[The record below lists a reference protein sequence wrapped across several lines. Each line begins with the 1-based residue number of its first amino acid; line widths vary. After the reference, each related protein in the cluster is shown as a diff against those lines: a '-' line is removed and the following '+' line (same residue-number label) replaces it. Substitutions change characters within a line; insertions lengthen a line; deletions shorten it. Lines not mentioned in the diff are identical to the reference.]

1 MTTSTYGRP
10 LSGAAGKDGPLT
22 DQREKGCTGPTAKP
36 GVAGAGTGR
45 AGKSLDP
52 GPRGGPPTELADQ
65 QFYQGS
71 GVLIPR

>member
-52 GPRGGPPTELADQ
+52 GPRGVAGGNRT
-65 QFYQGS
+65 
-71 GVLIPR
+71 PRLSQNPA